1 MNVFAFISN
10 IVQMKKTLDDVKN
23 DINSSIISKIR
34 FSGKY
39 KKLKRDIIDKINS
52 YGPLNDEPWN
62 AEILRNLQLSIIV
75 NYYDMCMY
83 FDSMSIPE
91 LEYASDEQKINI
103 FTSNIFCTMY
113 FKVKDKNHLIMLDI
127 IASNISYT
135 IFDENTG
142 SSLEIVSES
151 STSRSRFIAE
161 NICKGCIRN
170 TLINMI
176 EDFKMEDYK

>member
-1 MNVFAFISN
+1 MNVFAFISD

-62 AEILRNLQLSIIV
+62 TEILRNLQLSIIV
-75 NYYDMCMY
+75 NYYDMCTY

-91 LEYASDEQKINI
+91 LEYTSDEQKINI

-113 FKVKDKNHLIMLDI
+113 FIRFLIHCT
-127 IASNISYT
+127 Y
-135 IFDENTG
+135 
-142 SSLEIVSES
+142 SSQV
-151 STSRSRFIAE
+151 AP
-161 NICKGCIRN
+161 
-170 TLINMI
+170 
-176 EDFKMEDYK
+176 YYQ